1 MTPPPPPPLPL
12 LPLAASLAARGVAAQ
27 VAAGADLFRDARDG
41 TLWLRPMSKFRV
53 NLVARMGRVPIE
65 VDVEL
70 VAHLR

>member
-1 MTPPPPPPLPL
+1 MPSL
-12 LPLAASLAARGVAAQ
+12 LPHANGDFQSQ
-27 VAAGADLFRDARDG
+27 DLLSHALKLYEYFY
-41 TLWLRPMSKFRV
+41 MSKFRV